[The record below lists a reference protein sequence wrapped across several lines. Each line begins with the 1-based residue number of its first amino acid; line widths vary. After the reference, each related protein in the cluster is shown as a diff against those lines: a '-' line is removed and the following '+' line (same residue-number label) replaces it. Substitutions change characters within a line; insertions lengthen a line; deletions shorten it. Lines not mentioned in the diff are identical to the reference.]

1 MRNKSTSP
9 KPPKRSKSKSTVAHT
24 TKEWKAYEHVLPSM
38 KTINNHKHV
47 FAIHH
52 EQDAAAAVYQIQP
65 GMKVTLQY
73 NFSLQDRWGLA
84 NADID
89 FLRQAQI
96 STKTNFLCL

>member
-47 FAIHH
+47 LAI
-52 EQDAAAAVYQIQP
+52 VYQIQP

-89 FLRQAQI
+89 FLGQAQI